1 MIGEC
6 GGSTATLTEAEELM
20 EAHKALW
27 SQTIRLAILESL
39 EIHGLY
45 HADDLLTLGIPA
57 DCKNI
62 VGAQTNAL
70 VRQGLMEETGERRS
84 TSDPAGHGRRSAV
97 YRITDLGIK
106 KLRPTDINL
115 SGEGAGGTRVLG
127 GPETASRGSSS
138 VEGTNRSPSSVNPGR
153 AAATSGRETLTQG
166 GGDVSSSSV
175 TTALP
180 TLFEM
185 DEGPTPVRSHYE
197 EEAA

>member
-1 MIGEC
+1 LIGER

-106 KLRPTDINL
+106 KLRPVNQVCP
-115 SGEGAGGTRVLG
+115 GEGVVETPAVLG
-127 GPETASRGSSS
+127 GPETGSRGSSRG
-138 VEGTNRSPSSVNPGR
+138 EGVVPQAVPNQR
-153 AAATSGRETLTQG
+153 AAATSGRETLPQG
-166 GGDVSSSSV
+166 GGDVSSSSA

-180 TLFEM
+180 TLFEL
-185 DEGPTPVRSHYE
+185 DESPTPVRSHYE
-197 EEAA
+197 DAA

>member
-1 MIGEC
+1 VIGER

-97 YRITDLGIK
+97 YRITDLGRN
-106 KLRPTDINL
+106 KLRPHQG
-115 SGEGAGGTRVLG
+115 SGESLG
-127 GPETASRGSSS
+127 GPETGSRGGSRGAGSIPRS
-138 VEGTNRSPSSVNPGR
+138 APSGT
-153 AAATSGRETLTQG
+153 AAAISGRETLPQG
-166 GGDVSSSSV
+166 GGDVSSSSA

-180 TLFEM
+180 TLFEL
-185 DEGPTPVRSHYE
+185 DASPQSHYE

>member
-1 MIGEC
+1 MSLGER

-27 SQTIRLAILESL
+27 SQTIRQAILESL
-39 EIHGLY
+39 DIEGQF
-45 HADDLLTLGIPA
+45 HADDLLTLGIPP

-62 VGAQTNAL
+62 VGAQVNAL
-70 VRQGLMEETGERRS
+70 VRQRVMAETGERRS

-106 KLRPTDINL
+106 KLRRVHQACRGEEVGGVDNPQESSAL
-115 SGEGAGGTRVLG
+115 S
-127 GPETASRGSSS
+127 TAESRGSSRG
-138 VEGTNRSPSSVNPGR
+138 EGVVPQAEPNQR
-153 AAATSGRETLTQG
+153 AAVTSGRETLPQG
-166 GGDVSSSSV
+166 GGDVSSSSA

-180 TLFEM
+180 TLFEL
-185 DEGPTPVRSHYE
+185 DASPQSHYE